1 MLICLSMEFLILTIP
16 RVFLRLLPMFGSQ
29 IRPGGQYSNML
40 NTLQRP
46 CSLASITTAA
56 GRSTH
61 CPGTLA
67 SITAAA
73 GWSTQRCPW
82 TLALIIN
89 IAAVS

>member
-1 MLICLSMEFLILTIP
+1 MYFQVYFDHYSSLKLGAFTYTDQEVQQHFTLRDVIP
-16 RVFLRLLPMFGSQ
+16 S
-29 IRPGGQYSNML
+29 
-40 NTLQRP
+40 
-46 CSLASITTAA
+46 
-56 GRSTH
+56 